1 MWYIVAVACVNFPV
15 PYVTDLCF
23 KIKNLFVGII
33 GPKDQGILYEHRERV
48 WGDHSNLTHILDAV
62 SRMKKD

>member
-1 MWYIVAVACVNFPV
+1 LGV
-15 PYVTDLCF
+15 L
-23 KIKNLFVGII
+23 I

>member
-1 MWYIVAVACVNFPV
+1 LPLLHVFKFLCLTLRAPV
-15 PYVTDLCF
+15 SKKF
-23 KIKNLFVGII
+23 KNLLGDTI

-48 WGDHSNLTHILDAV
+48 WGDHSNLTRILDAV

>member
-1 MWYIVAVACVNFPV
+1 MACVHVPV
-15 PYVTDLCF
+15 PYVAGPCF
-23 KIKNLFVGII
+23 KIKNLLGGLI